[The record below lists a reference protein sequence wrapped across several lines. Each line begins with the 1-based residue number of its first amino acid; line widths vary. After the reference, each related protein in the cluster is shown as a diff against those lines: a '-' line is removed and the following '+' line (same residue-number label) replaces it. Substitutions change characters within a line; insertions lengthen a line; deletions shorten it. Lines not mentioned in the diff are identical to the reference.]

1 MRPFA
6 RAHAPSLSLA
16 RSLALSGRVSDAPSS
31 AAERARERERE
42 REREQKGDIV
52 SSLPDD
58 SFTEGGIELGP
69 PSYTHSILG
78 WNAEL

>member
-1 MRPFA
+1 MPPVLQQR
-6 RAHAPSLSLA
+6 
-16 RSLALSGRVSDAPSS
+16 
-31 AAERARERERE
+31 ERAREREK
-42 REREQKGDIV
+42 EREQKGDIV

-58 SFTEGGIELGP
+58 SFTKGGIELGP